1 MNLFKKVV
9 MATAFFTL
17 TLPALSQANSNKNP
31 WTQCGIGALIF
42 DHTPWA
48 AAISNIIWDLGTTA
62 STSTSTSDQ
71 TCNGKVAT
79 SAKFIYETY
88 ANVEEETSMG
98 SGKHLS
104 TMLNLLGCDKSS
116 HSQIIG
122 AVREDF
128 KTTLASAD
136 YANGDKLS
144 KAKSYHGLVLKKVS
158 ESFASKCQI

>member
-9 MATAFFTL
+9 ITAAFFTL
-17 TLPALSQANSNKNP
+17 TFPALSHANSDKNP

-62 STSTSTSDQ
+62 TTSTSTSEQ

-79 SAKFIYETY
+79 SAKFIFETY
-88 ANVEEETSMG
+88 ANVEEETAMG

-104 TMLNLLGCDKSS
+104 TLLNILGCEKSS
-116 HSQIIG
+116 HAQIIG

-128 KTTLASAD
+128 KTTVASSEYAD
-136 YANGDKLS
+136 GDKLS